1 MIVKNGIVEGIEY
14 LPSPNFDNRP
24 DESSID
30 LIVIHAMLV
39 RIDLLKTLF
48 DFANVLSHLLD
59 LLHLLFYRLLLCRH
73 YRVLLRLDIAL
84 SLRRLAVHKHR
95 DGGLAHFLNTVT
107 LHVGLVDRRR

>member
-1 MIVKNGIVEGIEY
+1 MRD
-14 LPSPNFDNRP
+14 SR
-24 DESSID
+24 
-30 LIVIHAMLV
+30 LV
-39 RIDLLKTLF
+39 LATAAECGVVPELVLLL
-48 DFANVLSHLLD
+48 LLHLLD